1 MMKAR
6 ALAAPF
12 QVYLSQ
18 QKRRRKTWSVPQ
30 SPGKGKR
37 RRRALC
43 RELRPIEQVVNRS
56 NSANVGKLV
65 PEQGFKSRFGPSEAR
80 TKPGVAGNK
89 PSKGQKSK
97 WRAVDTGEAQ
107 FMEKP
112 EDLPYAVQVQRH
124 AVRGESRLVFEFN

>member
-6 ALAAPF
+6 APAAPF
-12 QVYLSQ
+12 QAYLSQ

-30 SPGKGKR
+30 SPDKGKR

-43 RELRPIEQVVNRS
+43 RELRPIEQVANRS
-56 NSANVGKLV
+56 NSANAGKLV
-65 PEQGFKSRFGPSEAR
+65 PQQGFKSRFGLSEAR
-80 TKPGVAGNK
+80 TKPVVAGNK
-89 PSKGQKSK
+89 ASKGR
-97 WRAVDTGEAQ
+97 WRAVDTGQAQ

-124 AVRGESRLVFEFN
+124 AVKGESRSVFEFN